1 MIVEEKA
8 ILSAVPLL
16 SVSDIEYLKHISSKG
31 FPVHGYFLSPDIPRN
46 TGELRTMH
54 EIKFFR
60 V

>member
-1 MIVEEKA
+1 MTVGGKA
-8 ILSAVPLL
+8 ILLEVRLL
-16 SVSDIEYLKHISSKG
+16 NASDIEYPRHISSKG

>member
-8 ILSAVPLL
+8 ILSIVPLL
-16 SVSDIEYLKHISSKG
+16 SVSDIEYVKHISSKG

-54 EIKFFR
+54 EIKFF
-60 V
+60 